1 MNLVKTHNRNRII
14 EYITDL
20 VIKYG
25 ANEDIKYSDN
35 LMNTELDSLDSVEII
50 MNIEM
55 DLNITI
61 TDADA
66 EKMNSIEETVNILFE
81 NYLIDIQL
89 ERKNKLEK
97 INEQNIHNK

>member
-1 MNLVKTHNRNRII
+1 MKKVHNRNIVIR
-14 EYITDL
+14 YITDL

-25 ANEDIKYSDN
+25 ADNNIKYSDN
-35 LMNTELDSLDSVEII
+35 LMGTELDSLDSVEII

-61 TDADA
+61 TDADS
-66 EKMNSIEETVNILFE
+66 EKMNSIEEIVNILFE